1 MKYLIGKILQV
12 LYTTLTRICNLK
24 EYKIQGEKLMAAS
37 ATTSPESKKLA
48 LGNIGWWVMGVISF
62 ALLGF
67 MLFRFVVQL
76 STPITLHRLQTVE
89 DIPLPSVFAFHDA
102 NRTSQNPVVP
112 GLAARFD
119 HFDFQAIDPQTHL
132 LFIVHSGVNPDK
144 QHAIDHNFVVFDLR
158 QNKVV
163 KLLNIPQGA
172 GVIAAPDLGKVFIGD
187 ATDAIVYAVDEH
199 TFAKTPIQLDKFD
212 SPDAMDY
219 DQADH
224 LLFVSDPGTPVD
236 PNKTA
241 NIDPKNQ
248 NVAVIDAVNNKFIR
262 KIQLGIDVRLKKV
275 GDDVAHVQFDPFT
288 GHVFVLTLPLPN
300 QDDANPIV
308 TPPSFLA
315 EADPFTG
322 TVISRIKLPD
332 ACVNPHGFVLDVQQ
346 RVGFIAC
353 IDSQNLVR
361 IDMNTMKADSTLL
374 PLLFKADIL
383 RIDHSLHVL
392 YVACAT
398 GISLFDES
406 GRHVSKIGD
415 YFLGGGSNHTV
426 AIDEATHR
434 VFLPLPSVGG
444 RPILRIV
451 RYDAKGV

>member
-1 MKYLIGKILQV
+1 
-12 LYTTLTRICNLK
+12 
-24 EYKIQGEKLMAAS
+24 MAAS

-48 LGNIGWWVMGVISF
+48 GGSIGWWVMGVISF

-67 MLFRFVVQL
+67 MLFRFAVQL

-89 DIPLPSVFAFHDA
+89 DIPLPSVFPDA
-102 NRTSQNPVVP
+102 NRTSRNPVTP

-144 QHAIDHNFVVFDLR
+144 QHAIDPKFNPDKDSQTDGNVVVFDLR

-172 GVIAAPDLGKVFIGD
+172 GAIAAPDLGKVFIGD
-187 ATDAIVYAVDEH
+187 ANDAIVYAVDEH
-199 TFAKTPIQLDKFD
+199 TFAKTPIQLDQFD

-224 LLFVSDPGTPVD
+224 LLFVSDPGTSANPD
-236 PNKTA
+236 KTA
-241 NIDPKNQ
+241 NINPKNQ
-248 NVAVIDAVNNKFIR
+248 NVAVIDAVNNELLR
-262 KIQLGIDVRLKKV
+262 KIPLGVDVKKF
-275 GDDVAHVQFDPFT
+275 GDDVGHVQFDPVT
-288 GHVFVLTLPLPN
+288 GHVFVVTLPLPN
-300 QDDANPIV
+300 LDDANPVV

-315 EADPFTG
+315 EADPFTR
-322 TVISRIKLPD
+322 TVLSRIKLPD

-346 RVGFIAC
+346 RVAFIAC

-361 IDMNTMKADSTLL
+361 IDMNTMKPDSTLL
-374 PLLFKADIL
+374 PLLFKPDVL

-392 YVACAT
+392 YVACAA
-398 GISLFDES
+398 GISLFNES
-406 GRHVSKIGD
+406 GRHLSKIND

-444 RPILRIV
+444 RPILRVV
-451 RYDAKGV
+451 RYDANGV